1 MNIQSFL
8 RKNSNQTMIIKLV
21 SNSKSTLLDKLR
33 KIYICIFKMSITY
46 FIKYSIF
53 RCLRL
58 KFKHPRN
65 SDEIITK
72 LFKPTKPCH
81 KNYPR
86 IFSLLYPLAIKCGKC
101 VYIDL
106 DDSFLFSHKYSTLL
120 ERPRG
125 QKRQIS
131 Y

>member
-1 MNIQSFL
+1 MNI
-8 RKNSNQTMIIKLV
+8 NN
-21 SNSKSTLLDKLR
+21 
-33 KIYICIFKMSITY
+33 ITY

-120 ERPRG
+120 ETKG
-125 QKRQIS
+125 TKEANKLLVYSNLTLHMS
-131 Y
+131 YRDGK